1 MPYKN
6 IEKDRAAS
14 AARQR
19 DLKARHLALGRT
31 RRGYYATPAEHAE
44 LVRCLDRLRGAVRLG
59 DITVADAAD
68 VLPEFRGA
76 GT

>member
-19 DLKARHLALGRT
+19 ELKARHLALGRT
-31 RRGYYATPAEHAE
+31 RRGYYATPAEHAALTE
-44 LVRCLDRLRGAVRLG
+44 HLSLLRGSVRLG
-59 DITVADAAD
+59 DIPVADAGD
-68 VLPEFRGA
+68 VLEEFKP
-76 GT
+76 